1 MITGFPFTFLLTLSY
16 LSGIDPVLE
25 QADATLG
32 AGQFRRFFHVLLP
45 LLASGLAVNFCLSFV
60 QSFSVFPSA
69 VLLGAPA
76 GETRVISIA
85 AYQAAFERFDPSMG
99 SAIAIIMAIVQLIVV
114 GLVLGLRR
122 AFYRGAASGGKG

>member
-1 MITGFPFTFLLTLSY
+1 
-16 LSGIDPVLE
+16 
-25 QADATLG
+25 
-32 AGQFRRFFHVLLP
+32 
-45 LLASGLAVNFCLSFV
+45 
-60 QSFSVFPSA
+60 
-69 VLLGAPA
+69 
-76 GETRVISIA
+76 VISIA